1 MAAAALAA
9 CAGPSDRDR
18 YRAALADPEQRSPAA
33 CAGLRDASLAG
44 DCGLVVAQRRLE
56 AGEAAEVACAP
67 VPEGTWRSECWFVA
81 AEAAAVRDLDGRAAA
96 LCRRAGSLDEDC
108 AQHLWQGALHA
119 LTRRPGGDL
128 VALTDSAER
137 LHRRW
142 AGLLTWTTD
151 FDARFW
157 AQAFQG
163 AALSGGFDPARC
175 AALLEPA
182 AGRCEAAMVELFS
195 RELAPGLARAGV
207 ELCALPPTVVAVA
220 PYLRAA
226 PHPAFGPVVR
236 ARHAEVCA
244 P

>member
-1 MAAAALAA
+1 VGA

-18 YRAALADPEQRSPAA
+18 YRAALADPAQRSPSA
-33 CAGLRDASLAG
+33 CAALRDPALAG

-56 AGEAAEVACAP
+56 SGEAPEAACAS
-67 VPEGTWRSECWFVA
+67 VPAGTYRSECWFVA
-81 AEAAAVRDLDGRAAA
+81 AEAAAARDLDGRAAA
-96 LCRRAGSLDEDC
+96 LCRRAGALNEDC

-128 VALTDSAER
+128 VALTGSAER

-142 AGLLTWTTD
+142 AGLLAWTTD

-175 AALLEPA
+175 GVLTHPA

-195 RELAPGLARAGV
+195 RELAPALARAGV
-207 ELCALPPTVVAVA
+207 ELCALPPTAEAAA

-226 PHPAFGPVVR
+226 PHPAFGAVVR
-236 ARHAEVCA
+236 ARQDEVCA